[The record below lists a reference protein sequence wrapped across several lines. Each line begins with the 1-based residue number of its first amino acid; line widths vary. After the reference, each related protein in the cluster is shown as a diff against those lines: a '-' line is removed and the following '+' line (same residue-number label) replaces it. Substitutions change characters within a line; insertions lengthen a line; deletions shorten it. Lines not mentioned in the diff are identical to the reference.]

1 LLAMSNYRQQ
11 FDNLKPEEVSYVS
24 GALVIREKLFH
35 VEQAQLAYIECLE
48 EWMERNTYETL
59 KTGTRLHIDTVYGD
73 NLQIGCNCSI
83 GGFGFGYKQ
92 DGQKYRRMPH
102 HGHVIIGNNV
112 TIHNN
117 VNIDRAVTGV
127 TKIGDNTAIDS
138 GVHVAHNVQIGSNV
152 LIAANATIG
161 GSVQI
166 GDNVFIGCNAFIKQK
181 VYIGSGAIIGAGS
194 VVLKNIPPGTTWAGV
209 PAKQIIK

>member
-1 LLAMSNYRQQ
+1 MSNYRQQ
-11 FDNLKPEEVSYVS
+11 FENLQPDEVKYVT
-24 GALVIREKLFH
+24 GALVIREKLFP
-35 VEQAQLAYIECLE
+35 VDNGQLAYIECLE

-83 GGFGFGYKQ
+83 GGFGFGYKP
-92 DGQKYRRMPH
+92 DGPAYRRMPH
-102 HGHVIIGNNV
+102 HGHVVIGNNV

-127 TKIGDNTAIDS
+127 TKIGDGSAIDS
-138 GVHVAHNVQIGSNV
+138 GVHIAHNAQIGNNV

-161 GSVQI
+161 GSAII

-181 VYIGSGAIIGAGS
+181 INIGHGAVIGAGS
-194 VVLKNIPPGTTWAGV
+194 VVLKDIPPHTTWAGV
-209 PAKQIIK
+209 PAKQLIK